1 MNHNR
6 HWTIAMV
13 MLLIYPGYSALRLI
27 AFKTG
32 TIVHCSSMRSEF
44 GFDYKMRRYD
54 QDSPYNK

>member
-13 MLLIYPGYSALRLI
+13 MLIINRGYTALRLI

-32 TIVHCSSMRSEF
+32 TIAHCSSMRSEF
-44 GFDYKMRRYD
+44 GFEL
-54 QDSPYNK
+54 